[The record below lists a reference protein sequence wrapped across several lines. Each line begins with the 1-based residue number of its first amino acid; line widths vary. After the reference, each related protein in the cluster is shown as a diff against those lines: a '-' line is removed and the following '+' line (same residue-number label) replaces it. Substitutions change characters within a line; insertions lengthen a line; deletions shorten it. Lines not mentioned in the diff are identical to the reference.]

1 MELKISEWRSEG
13 LRCPDGIVN
22 LKKNGFKRFNFVFN
36 VNTFYLNKIIFS
48 FLFEGFCIWDFLN
61 FS

>member
-22 LKKNGFKRFNFVFN
+22 LKKNGFKVIQKER
-36 VNTFYLNKIIFS
+36 K
-48 FLFEGFCIWDFLN
+48 
-61 FS
+61 